1 VRISGVWRCLA
12 VGHRGQPSFCHKREC
27 KFKTA
32 KESPKMKKKLFLM
45 MLVAM
50 AMSAFAQSKNFEP
63 EFIGQV
69 VVINAD
75 STTTLLQKEQTS
87 IKSSSSKFGMIP
99 IPGTGFLDK
108 TKVNLTVK
116 GAESKTV
123 LPKGR
128 LTFVIKTGDNKKDP
142 KDVFGIFQFEVK
154 KSKRQYQLAEAGV
167 LSGVKSTM
175 TFNTVP
181 SEAKKYGEDCYL
193 VVIENAEP
201 GQYAIITT
209 DISQVSTFGVR

>member
-1 VRISGVWRCLA
+1 
-12 VGHRGQPSFCHKREC
+12 
-27 KFKTA
+27 
-32 KESPKMKKKLFLM
+32 MKKKMFLM

-50 AMSAFAQSKNFEP
+50 AMSTFAQSKNFEP

-75 STTTLLQKEQTS
+75 STTTLLQKEPTAM
-87 IKSSSSKFGMIP
+87 KTSSSKFGYIP
-99 IPGTGFLDK
+99 IPGSGLLDK
-108 TKVNLTVK
+108 SKVNLTVK

-128 LTFVIKTGDNKKDP
+128 VTFIIKTGDNKKDP

-154 KSKRQYQLAEAGV
+154 KGKRQYQLAEAGV

-181 SEAKKYGEDCYL
+181 SEAKKYGGDCYL

-201 GQYAIITT
+201 GQYAITTT
-209 DISQVSTFGVR
+209 DISQVSTFGVK

>member
-1 VRISGVWRCLA
+1 
-12 VGHRGQPSFCHKREC
+12 
-27 KFKTA
+27 
-32 KESPKMKKKLFLM
+32 MKKLVISIVSVM
-45 MLVAM
+45 VAM
-50 AMSAFAQSKNFEP
+50 STFAQSKNFEP
-63 EFIGQV
+63 EYIGQV

-75 STTTLLQKEQTS
+75 STTTLLQKEQAAMKT
-87 IKSSSSKFGMIP
+87 SSSKFGYIP
-99 IPGTGFLDK
+99 IPGSGLLDK
-108 TKVNLTVK
+108 SKVNLTVK

-128 LTFVIKTGDNKKDP
+128 LTFVIKTGDNNKDP

-154 KSKRQYQLAEAGV
+154 KGKRQYQLAEAGV

-209 DISQVSTFGVR
+209 DISQVSTFGVK